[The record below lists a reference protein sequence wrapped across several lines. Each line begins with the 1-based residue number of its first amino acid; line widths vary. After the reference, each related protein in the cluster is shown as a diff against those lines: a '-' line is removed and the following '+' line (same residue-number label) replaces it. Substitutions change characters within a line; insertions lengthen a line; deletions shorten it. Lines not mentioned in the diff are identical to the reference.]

1 MALVMNGDILEV
13 RSILKTEGE
22 AEERVGGVVTS
33 LAMSLILDMIA
44 DSVSGHHES
53 RSSENM
59 RAGFEACNRNTSDD
73 DKKNAIVLS
82 MDVKSLYPSITKAVA
97 KKAIEELLLNTD
109 LNILNILNINWWEAV
124 KF

>member
-1 MALVMNGDILEV
+1 
-13 RSILKTEGE
+13 
-22 AEERVGGVVTS
+22 
-33 LAMSLILDMIA
+33 
-44 DSVSGHHES
+44 
-53 RSSENM
+53 M

>member
-1 MALVMNGDILEV
+1 
-13 RSILKTEGE
+13 
-22 AEERVGGVVTS
+22 
-33 LAMSLILDMIA
+33 
-44 DSVSGHHES
+44 
-53 RSSENM
+53 
-59 RAGFEACNRNTSDD
+59 
-73 DKKNAIVLS
+73 